1 MKKTILAVSTILAM
15 SSCTKEEFVPLQEQH
30 NAHVK
35 VSTHNQTWMVAYV
48 VNIASIPSIYDIN
61 DSYEFY
67 AELEDGSRVCCNV
80 NSLTFNDR
88 VSVDLTE
95 VGYMDLVKGF
105 YVEADGIKY
114 ELEIKEIY

>member
-35 VSTHNQTWMVAYV
+35 VSTHNQTWMVAYA

-61 DSYEFY
+61 GSYEFY
-67 AELEDGSRVCCNV
+67 AELENGETVCCNV
-80 NSLTFNDR
+80 ESPTFHHR

-95 VGYMDLVKGF
+95 IGYMDLVKGF

>member
-35 VSTHNQTWMVAYV
+35 VSTHNQTWMMAYA
-48 VNIASIPSIYDIN
+48 VNIATIPGISSINSN
-61 DSYEFY
+61 YEFY
-67 AELEDGSRVCCNV
+67 AELENGEIVCCNV
-80 NSLTFNDR
+80 ESPTFHHR

-95 VGYMDLVKGF
+95 VGYTDMIEGYFVN
-105 YVEADGIKY
+105 VNGIEYK
-114 ELEIKEIY
+114 LEIEEIY